1 MDKKLED
8 LESRCLDQALAVLE
22 TETTLTVAAVRVVE
36 RLTCIAIVIE
46 QLDLRRAEQ
55 NRYGAAV
62 FRDRP

>member
-1 MDKKLED
+1 MDEKLED

-22 TETTLTVAAVRVVE
+22 TETTLTVAAARVVE
-36 RLTCIAIVIE
+36 RLACVAIAIE
-46 QLDLRRAEQ
+46 QLNLRQAER